1 LHDLIENRSI
11 FYYAIGKT
19 KTDYSLFILTGDV
32 KNCLNLLQ
40 GGGNFFIN
48 EIESI

>member
-1 LHDLIENRSI
+1 LHDLRENRSI

-19 KTDYSLFILTGDV
+19 KTDYLLFILTEDV

-40 GGGNFFIN
+40 GGGNFFID